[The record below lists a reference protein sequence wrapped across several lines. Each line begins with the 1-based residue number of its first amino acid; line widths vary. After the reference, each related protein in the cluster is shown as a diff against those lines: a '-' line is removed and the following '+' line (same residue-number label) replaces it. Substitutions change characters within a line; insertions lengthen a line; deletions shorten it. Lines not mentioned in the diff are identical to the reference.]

1 MGVSQPGSSPSGR
14 LHSKIRVTATTGTQ
28 DPRLCPAK
36 KRRKEKTSGLA
47 FFFFFD
53 ILQFFFLPV
62 FMYMVS
68 YYIKLNDKNHY
79 YILKQRDWM
88 WLYFLSDISF
98 ITTKSNFSGFSH
110 PSSQK
115 QSPPWAQ
122 RP

>member
-1 MGVSQPGSSPSGR
+1 MSASLAQVPQ
-14 LHSKIRVTATTGTQ
+14 VDFT
-28 DPRLCPAK
+28 PR
-36 KRRKEKTSGLA
+36 SGLRPLQA
-47 FFFFFD
+47 PRILASAQPRKDAKRKHLAWLFFFFFD